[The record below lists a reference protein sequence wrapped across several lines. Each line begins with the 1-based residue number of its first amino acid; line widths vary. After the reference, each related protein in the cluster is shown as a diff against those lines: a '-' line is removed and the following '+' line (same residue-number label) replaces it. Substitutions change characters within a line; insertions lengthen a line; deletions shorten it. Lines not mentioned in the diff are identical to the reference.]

1 MTRSVLPQLAV
12 GWFLVLNTGAMA
24 GQHPLLNALQP
35 YCQQAFAGRLISDDA
50 ADATMQG
57 LPMVVHLQYCRLG
70 EMRLAFHVGADASRT
85 WVLRQLPAG
94 LQLKHEHMHDD
105 GSSDELTRYG
115 GLSAKLAAAPVAPL
129 QVDFPADGYSQ
140 QLFSALGRNAAR
152 QNIWRFGWQAG
163 QLTYSLRRDG
173 RYFAVQFDFSQP
185 VALPAVAWGAPGW
198 ADLRQQ

>member
-1 MTRSVLPQLAV
+1 MTRNALPLLAV
-12 GWFLVLNTGAMA
+12 AGLLALNSGVMA
-24 GQHPLLNALQP
+24 GQHPLLDALQP
-35 YCQQAFAGRLISDDA
+35 YCQQAFAGRLVSADA

-57 LPMVVHLQYCRLG
+57 LPLVVHLQYCRPD

-85 WVLRQLPAG
+85 WVLRRLPAG

-105 GSSDELTRYG
+105 GSPDELTRYG
-115 GLSAKLAAAPVAPL
+115 GLSAQLATTTAVPL
-129 QVDFPADGYSQ
+129 LIDFPADGYSQ
-140 QLFSALGRNAAR
+140 QLFIALGRHAATE
-152 QNIWRFGWQAG
+152 NVWRFGWQPG

-185 VALPAVAWGAPGW
+185 VALPIVAWGAPGW